1 MTLNLNLDVC
11 GVKTTFKD
19 FPLVRSFL
27 WLLFYWCILQKTA
40 SKKFT
45 LFQIFDFS
53 LKCSRVFRENEIEFT
68 ELSLKSK

>member
-1 MTLNLNLDVC
+1 MFV
-11 GVKTTFKD
+11 VRRPPSKTD

-53 LKCSRVFRENEIEFT
+53 LKY
-68 ELSLKSK
+68 K